1 MNEVHPIVNG
11 TVLLPGMTFTARHRI
26 TGRFDRY
33 RYRGTVGTSRSTGR
47 LWVNAVDRRGLCRSI
62 PVDSI
67 TIVHKT
73 KAVA

>member
-11 TVLLPGMTFTARHRI
+11 IVMLPGAEFTARHRI

-47 LWVNAVDRRGLCRSI
+47 LWVNCVDRRGLCRSI
-62 PVDSI
+62 PVDAI

-73 KAVA
+73 KTVA